1 MVSIPSILQALW
13 LVVLFNGNPVTLN
26 TQDSQEFTMRLAWN
40 AVGQRIRYVPFAAS
54 DPMVAKL
61 LDHFA
66 RFSDD
71 YVPVDWSLALK
82 CALDKDVLND
92 VYLINCGQTVI
103 FTREPCDPD
112 YTPLWRVHYLEFCG
126 IPFPPTINTLDQV
139 EDALASG
146 DLVQIRPD
154 SVLDATIV
162 QDSNGKLIPQALEFE
177 IAEQEIELPVIA
189 VFFKLPFHPRTCV
202 THIAFTDTSDA
213 ALAERLGANFAP
225 RLANLEPDC
234 CDPVYAIVDPVAPGQ
249 LPIINNVQH
258 YRNIDCIQSNL
269 EYTPLRCWS
278 LFSRTA
284 PPCGTGTNPVLNSQA
299 LVDFLVEKGLVTP
312 VPSEFIVTNSP
323 SVRLTEL

>member
-13 LVVLFNGNPVTLN
+13 LVVFFSGNPVTFN
-26 TQDSQEFTMRLAWN
+26 TQESEDFTVRLAWN
-40 AVGQRIRYVPFAAS
+40 AAGQRIRYVPFAAS

-66 RFSDD
+66 RFSDS
-71 YVPVDWSLALK
+71 YVPVDWAPALK

-92 VYLINCGQTVI
+92 VYFINCGQTVI
-103 FTREPCDPD
+103 FTREPTDPD

-126 IPFPPTINTLDQV
+126 IPFPPSVNTLDEV
-139 EDALASG
+139 EAALASG
-146 DLVQIRPD
+146 DLVQVRLD

-162 QDSNGKLIPQALEFE
+162 QDSTGKLIPQALEFDLRE
-177 IAEQEIELPVIA
+177 GEIELPVIA
-189 VFFKLPFHPRTCV
+189 VFFKLPNHPKTCV
-202 THIAFTDTSDA
+202 TYIALSDTSDA

-225 RLANLEPDC
+225 RLANLDPDC

-249 LPIINNVQH
+249 LPIIKNVQQ
-258 YRNIDCIQSNL
+258 YRDFDCLQTNL

-278 LFSRTA
+278 LFSRI
-284 PPCGTGTNPVLNSQA
+284 PPPWGTGTNPVLNNQA
-299 LVDFLVEKGLVTP
+299 LVDFLVGKGLVTP

-323 SVRLTEL
+323 SVETREL